1 MMSFSGH
8 YGPWAVIAGASEG
21 TGRAFARQVAA
32 KGINCLLV
40 ARREGPLASLADE
53 IRAASRVECVTA
65 AIDLAGSDAFG
76 QIVDA
81 VGKREVG
88 LFISN
93 AGSDP
98 HGMRFLDREIVAW
111 TELVQRNVTTMMRCC
126 HHFAGPMRD
135 RGKGGLLL
143 VNSGA
148 CYGGAPNMAAYSA
161 SKAFTLCFAE
171 SLWGELRSYGVH
183 VLTLVMHMTD
193 TPEFRRF
200 LAAKGLPVPENIAD
214 PEKVAALGLERLSFG
229 PIQNWGLQDD
239 DAGYAVL
246 SASDRRKRVLAIEA
260 VSTHVF
266 GKAS

>member
-1 MMSFSGH
+1 MNFFDS

-21 TGRAFARQVAA
+21 TGGAFARQVAA
-32 KGINCLLV
+32 QGVNCILI
-40 ARREGPLASLADE
+40 ARREGPLNLLADE

-65 AIDLAGSDAFG
+65 TIDLAAPDAFG
-76 QIVDA
+76 RIVDA

-98 HGMRFLDREIVAW
+98 HGRRFLSHQIAAW
-111 TELVQRNVTTMMRCC
+111 IDLVQRNVMTMMRCC
-126 HHFAGPMRD
+126 HYFAEPMRD

-171 SLWGELRSYGVH
+171 SLWAELRSYGVH

-200 LAAKGLPVPENIAD
+200 LAAKELPVPDGVAD
-214 PEKVAALGLERLSFG
+214 PEKVAALGLERMPHG
-229 PIQNWGLQDD
+229 PIQNWGLKDD

-246 SASDRRKRVLAIEA
+246 SAGDRRKRVLAIEA
-260 VSTHVF
+260 ASARVF
-266 GKAS
+266 GKIS